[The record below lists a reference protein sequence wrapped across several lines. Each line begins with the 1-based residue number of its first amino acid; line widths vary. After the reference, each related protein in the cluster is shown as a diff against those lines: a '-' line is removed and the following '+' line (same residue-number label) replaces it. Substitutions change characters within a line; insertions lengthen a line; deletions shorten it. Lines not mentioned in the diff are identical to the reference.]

1 MLDTMIIVKIN
12 KIITATV
19 TETTFGVGKLNIVMI
34 SMSVAGKFD
43 PVMATVSRV
52 TAVNNLE
59 IVIT

>member
-19 TETTFGVGKLNIVMI
+19 AETTFGVGKLDIVMI
-34 SMSVAGKFD
+34 SMSVVGKFD